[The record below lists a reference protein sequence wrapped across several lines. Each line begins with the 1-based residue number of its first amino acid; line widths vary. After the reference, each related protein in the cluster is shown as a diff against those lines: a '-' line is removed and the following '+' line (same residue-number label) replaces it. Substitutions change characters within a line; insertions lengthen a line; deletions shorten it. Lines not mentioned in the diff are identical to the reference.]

1 MRHTASPR
9 LWEIARDVHAC
20 ARFPECRDGHP
31 GFDLD
36 YPSDSMGPFSP
47 LSATAAAALVSL
59 PTMAGSRYAAR
70 IVRSTLSSCS
80 IDMMA
85 KSSHNLLL
93 LLSELP
99 IAVSVIIHSL
109 VR

>member
-1 MRHTASPR
+1 MFCRLYATLPTRPSLPMHHAHTQDAPHRVYASST
-9 LWEIARDVHAC
+9 A
-20 ARFPECRDGHP
+20 
-31 GFDLD
+31 
-36 YPSDSMGPFSP
+36 SDSMGPFSP
-47 LSATAAAALVSL
+47 LSATAAAALASL

-70 IVRSTLSSCS
+70 IVRTAL